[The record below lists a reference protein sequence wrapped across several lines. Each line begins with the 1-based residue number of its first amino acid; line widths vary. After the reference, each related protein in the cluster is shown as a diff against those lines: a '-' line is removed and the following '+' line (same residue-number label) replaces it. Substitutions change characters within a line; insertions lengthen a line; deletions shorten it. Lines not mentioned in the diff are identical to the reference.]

1 MAKRMASSADERNT
15 SSSTRP
21 RKEYLITL
29 RNTLV
34 GLRVAGGAK
43 RRDGSALD
51 RRCFL
56 SLAAHSRKGFVFPP
70 RIRDYTPHEIHPD
83 RQSGMASGFVFSQV
97 LFFVE
102 AHPHAASQA
111 GREAHEPCV
120 RVVIGGAGL
129 TRNGMVQFLGAA
141 CSAVLYHFFQQ

>member
-43 RRDGSALD
+43 RRDGSAPD
-51 RRCFL
+51 CRCFL
-56 SLAAHSRKGFVFPP
+56 SLAAHSRKGFVFPG
-70 RIRDYTPHEIHPD
+70 RVRDYTPHEIHPD
-83 RQSGMASGFVFSQV
+83 RQSGLASRFIFSQV

-111 GREAHEPCV
+111 GRETNKPCIG
-120 RVVIGGAGL
+120 VVIRGAGL
-129 TRNGMVQFLGAA
+129 ARHRMVQFFCAA
-141 CSAVLYHFFQQ
+141 CCAVLYHFF